1 MTGTRDLLRIHLDAV
16 GEFRI
21 LGPLPPPRRTAPTQT
36 QIRVSG
42 VEAGRR
48 FTVAVL
54 DREEVLQRIANV
66 EPFLFEQTNYQFEL
80 GLVGDQRGPVQ
91 LRMRGR
97 NLLDGHSPIRG
108 HAVYCVPVNF
118 GSAIGFTEI
127 ELWCGGMRRFC
138 IRVEVFPTKLDYRH
152 GSGCAAGRPPDG
164 SAGPGLCPSRQDFPE
179 SSPDARP
186 TPAGYRV
193 DRLTERCI
201 RANDERIRH
210 YRPFADTARD
220 SPGGD
225 RIRASTGPREP
236 GCSELRP
243 DSCPSVRAP

>member
-1 MTGTRDLLRIHLDAV
+1 MTEIRELLRIHLDAV

-21 LGPLPPPRRTAPTQT
+21 LGPLPPQRRTAPTQT

-97 NLLDGHSPIRG
+97 NLLD
-108 HAVYCVPVNF
+108 
-118 GSAIGFTEI
+118 
-127 ELWCGGMRRFC
+127 
-138 IRVEVFPTKLDYRH
+138 
-152 GSGCAAGRPPDG
+152 
-164 SAGPGLCPSRQDFPE
+164 
-179 SSPDARP
+179 
-186 TPAGYRV
+186 
-193 DRLTERCI
+193 
-201 RANDERIRH
+201 RA
-210 YRPFADTARD
+210 
-220 SPGGD
+220 
-225 RIRASTGPREP
+225 
-236 GCSELRP
+236 
-243 DSCPSVRAP
+243 